1 MAMDIN
7 SGCRGLKKVVLHVA
21 FLLTSLSMFSF
32 ADAADWRSLVQPV
45 GIQNVPFL
53 NDPAVL
59 NALYSAGQ
67 GPWDTGTSVTSIK
80 TTVPQLFIRFY
91 NPTAAQ
97 NSSRQEGSWIMR
109 TSTVRGLNAQQIRD
123 LFALPNTPTMMT
135 LGLSSTGASLYTGIA
150 GTIAGWGT
158 GGGQQSQSW
167 SGPYTTFFN
176 GQTVM
181 DRVLYYPTMA
191 GTPNLSAIG
200 SYLVAHNPAP
210 FSDMESVYNSLD
222 VLYNPL
228 SSDLFNKALK
238 SISPTGIDNL
248 ATTATRAVLV
258 QNQTIDDR
266 IDQLSLYH
274 TQAGIWTKAMHTHQ
288 QYSTAGFDSDVN
300 GVIIGADT
308 KTSNTAFSGISLA
321 WLQGTV
327 NWYDNG
333 GKAVG
338 DYYRVAAYTALVM
351 DKAFLQAT
359 MSAGS
364 ADGQSSRNIYI
375 DTFYQPSQYGPKD
388 SPLSTLSRTAQG
400 YYTGWNADLNLRGG
414 VLLHAGP
421 LTILPATSIGYLYQ
435 SQGSFNESGA
445 GSLDLN
451 VSDIQSQLFH
461 CQTDIRIDR
470 EFLLGEHAKITPYL
484 SAGWAYEKR
493 IDNQAVTAS
502 MNGWNDSF
510 TTYAPLSD
518 RQSLTGKAGL
528 IISTSKQLLIHAD
541 YIFQTASG
549 YRNDGVEGGISCS
562 F

>member
-1 MAMDIN
+1 MNIN
-7 SGCRGLKKVVLHVA
+7 PGCKGIRNVLLHFA
-21 FLLTSLSMFSF
+21 FLLASLSMISF
-32 ADAADWRSLVQPV
+32 ADAADWRNLVQPI
-45 GIQNVPFL
+45 GTENDPFL

-59 NALYSAGQ
+59 NALYSAGK

-80 TTVPQLFIRFY
+80 TTVPQFFIRFY
-91 NPTAAQ
+91 NPTAVQ

-150 GTIAGWGT
+150 GPIAGWGT
-158 GGGQQSQSW
+158 GGGQQSQSY

-176 GQTVM
+176 GQTIQ
-181 DRVLYYPTMA
+181 DRVLYYPSMA

-210 FSDMESVYNSLD
+210 YSDMESVYNSLD
-222 VLYNPL
+222 VLYNPA

-238 SISPTGIDNL
+238 SITPAGFDNL
-248 ATTATRAVLV
+248 ATISTRAVLA

-266 IDQLSLYH
+266 IDQLSH
-274 TQAGIWTKAMHTHQ
+274 CNTQTGIWTKGIKTHQ

-308 KTSNTAFSGISLA
+308 KTSNSAFSGLSLA

-333 GKAVG
+333 GKATS

-359 MSAGS
+359 VSAGS

-375 DTFYQPSQYGPKD
+375 DTFYQPSPYSSKV
-388 SPLSTLSRTAQG
+388 SPLAALSRTAQG
-400 YYTGWNADLNLRGG
+400 CYTAWNADLNLRGG
-414 VLLHAGP
+414 ALLHAGP

-435 SQGSFNESGA
+435 SQGSFNETGA

-461 CQTDIRIDR
+461 CQADIRIDR
-470 EFLLGEHAKITPYL
+470 EFLLGEHEKITPYL
-484 SAGWAYEKR
+484 SVGWAYEKR

-502 MNGWNDSF
+502 MNSWNDSF
-510 TTYAPLSD
+510 TTYSPLSD
-518 RQSLTGKAGL
+518 RQSFTGKAGL
-528 IISTSKQLLIHAD
+528 MISTGKQLLIHAD

-549 YRNDGVEGGISCS
+549 YSNDGIEGGISWA